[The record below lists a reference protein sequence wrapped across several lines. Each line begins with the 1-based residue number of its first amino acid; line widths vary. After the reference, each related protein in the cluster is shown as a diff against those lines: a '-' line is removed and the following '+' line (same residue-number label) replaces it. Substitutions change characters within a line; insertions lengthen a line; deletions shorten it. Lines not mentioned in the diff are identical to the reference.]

1 MSTIKASS
9 LAIPSTPSA
18 SAAGKPPVAVATT
31 ELPQGEAATLSQGEH
46 TQTNSRTAQ
55 NSSLQ
60 AAHENVQQKLG
71 DPPAL
76 SKDELQRLLK
86 TPTQRRQL
94 SRVLQQA
101 PELKQAFLKHS
112 GGAEVLSL
120 LQQRILTPDQTK
132 TVQRFLA
139 QHTQTP
145 LAYSGHNTGIDGQY
159 GQRTHDALVE
169 LLTEALAQPTAPPPA
184 TTAPATVPAAT
195 PSPIEKPVFQGPGQM
210 LNTLSSEAREQ
221 LQQKHPEVYRLLL
234 EPHQSPANTR
244 LLQQAITDA
253 GYSLKYP
260 GHATGVDGDFGA
272 RSQAALRQLIQESQA
287 NQAPATP
294 APTPT
299 TAPVSKPE
307 QPVTPPEQPVVT
319 APPLKSSDSLPQLA
333 AQIQKMP
340 EETRAKLPAPLQNAL
355 SQIAGGDSSK
365 ATATALQQALVDMG
379 QKLNYPG
386 HATGVDGQPG
396 QRTRQALINV
406 VEAAQTGQTAA
417 VQKSGPFPLYD
428 RILDDNLLDMTMAI
442 GYDEGTDKY
451 ASAHIFEERKMMNE
465 LADKGFVR
473 DDAKARALLKA
484 AGQDIKA
491 DYTAFY
497 VKENISE
504 KDGKPVHA
512 LVRVI
517 HAGDGTQGA
526 QKRAAAIEAMNQSDV
541 FMYGGHARY
550 GTGIDF
556 DRNFTVTI
564 DWQGVANAPDTGKV
578 TYKDYGALKDLL
590 GGNEKAKQW
599 LTTLQAQGKIEI
611 EGNNDG
617 NIRMSEKDLHRGEF
631 GSRLMNQAL
640 DGVKNTLSEEIQ
652 GDRYRLWLFNGCR
665 TADYMPSIE
674 AEGRENKALQ
684 SKSLDVVTTE
694 QTLYWHNI
702 SRSLMNFLDGVMA
715 QDGTPDLLQRME
727 QANPEQADRATHS
740 VHGFADNPKQ

>member
-9 LAIPSTPSA
+9 LTTSSIPTPA
-18 SAAGKPPVAVATT
+18 PGKPPVAVATT
-31 ELPQGEAATLSQGEH
+31 ALPQGDAATLSQGEQAQTTSQA
-46 TQTNSRTAQ
+46 TQNTA
-55 NSSLQ
+55 LQ
-60 AAHENVQQKLG
+60 ATHENVQQQLG
-71 DPPAL
+71 NPPAL

-101 PELKQAFLKHS
+101 PGLKQAFVKHR
-112 GGAEVLSL
+112 GGAEVLAL

-139 QHTQTP
+139 QHTQTS
-145 LAYSGHNTGIDGQY
+145 LAYPGHATGIDGQY

-169 LLTEALAQPTAPPPA
+169 LLTEAITEPTAP
-184 TTAPATVPAAT
+184 AA
-195 PSPIEKPVFQGPGQM
+195 PIEKPVFQGPGQV
-210 LNTLSSEAREQ
+210 LNSLSSAAREA
-221 LQQKHPEVYRLLL
+221 LQQKHPEVYRQLL

-244 LLQQAITDA
+244 LLQQAIADA
-253 GYSLKYP
+253 GYDLRYP

-272 RSQAALRQLIQESQA
+272 RSQAALHQLIQDVQPST
-287 NQAPATP
+287 APAPSEPP
-294 APTPT
+294 APP
-299 TAPVSKPE
+299 AS
-307 QPVTPPEQPVVT
+307 TPPVPEPLS
-319 APPLKSSDSLPQLA
+319 PPLRSLNASDSLPRLVTQILA
-333 AQIQKMP
+333 MP
-340 EETRAKLPAPLQNAL
+340 EAVRAKLPAPLEHAL
-355 SQIAGGDSSK
+355 TKIAAGDHSR

-386 HATGVDGQPG
+386 HSTGIDGQPG
-396 QRTRQALINV
+396 QRTRQALVNV
-406 VEAAQTGQTAA
+406 AEAAQTGQAAA
-417 VQKSGPFPLYD
+417 VQKSGPFPHYD
-428 RILDDNLLDMTMAI
+428 RMLDDNLLDMTMAI
-442 GYDEGTDKY
+442 GYDEGTDQY

-484 AGQDIKA
+484 AGQEIKA

-564 DWQGVANAPDTGKV
+564 DWQGVANAPATGKV
-578 TYKDYGALKDLL
+578 TYKDYGALKELL
-590 GGNEKAKQW
+590 GDNAKANQW
-599 LTTLQAQGKIEI
+599 LTTLQKQGKIDI
-611 EGNNDG
+611 QGSNDG
-617 NIRMSEKDLHRGEF
+617 NIRMSEKDLHRAEF
-631 GSRLMNQAL
+631 GSRLMNEAL

-665 TADYMPSIE
+665 TVDYMPSIE
-674 AEGRENKALQ
+674 AEAQDNSVLK
-684 SKSLDVVTTE
+684 SKNLDVVTTE
-694 QTLYWHNI
+694 QTLYWQNI
-702 SRSLMNFLDGVMA
+702 SHSLMNFLDGVMA

-727 QANPEQADRATHS
+727 QANPQQADRATHS

>member
-9 LAIPSTPSA
+9 LATSPSPTTATPS
-18 SAAGKPPVAVATT
+18 KPMVAVATT
-31 ELPQGEAATLSQGEH
+31 ALPEDKATTLSQGEQTKTTPH
-46 TQTNSRTAQ
+46 TTQ
-55 NSSLQ
+55 NTGLQ
-60 AAHENVQQKLG
+60 ATHENVKQQLG

-86 TPTQRRQL
+86 TPSQRRQL

-120 LQQRILTPDQTK
+120 LQQRILTPDQTR
-132 TVQRFLA
+132 TIQRFLS
-139 QHTQTP
+139 QHTQTA
-145 LAYSGHNTGIDGQY
+145 LAYQGSATGIDGQY
-159 GQRTHDALVE
+159 GQRTHEALVE
-169 LLTEALAQPTAPPPA
+169 LLTQALEPSKVS
-184 TTAPATVPAAT
+184 APAAPQSVV
-195 PSPIEKPVFQGPGQM
+195 IHKPVFEGPGQV
-210 LNTLSSEAREQ
+210 LNALSTEAREQ
-221 LQQKHPEVYRLLL
+221 LQNKHPEVYRQLL

-244 LLQQAITDA
+244 LLQQAIVDA
-253 GYSLKYP
+253 GYSMSYP
-260 GHATGVDGDFGA
+260 GHATGVDGDFGE
-272 RSQAALRQLIQESQA
+272 RSQAALRQLIKDSQSPPA
-287 NQAPATP
+287 PTKPTIPVSEPSKPATP
-294 APTPT
+294 APVASAPPL
-299 TAPVSKPE
+299 APVAS
-307 QPVTPPEQPVVT
+307 
-319 APPLKSSDSLPQLA
+319 LKSSDSLSQLA
-333 AQIQKMP
+333 AQANQLPKEIR
-340 EETRAKLPAPLQNAL
+340 EKLPEPLQNAL
-355 SQIAGGDSSK
+355 SQIAAGDNSK
-365 ATATALQQALVDMG
+365 ATATALQQSLVDMG
-379 QKLNYPG
+379 QKLNYSG
-386 HATGVDGQPG
+386 HVTGVDGQPG
-396 QRTRQALINV
+396 QRTRQALVNV
-406 VEAAQTGQTAA
+406 VNAALTGQTAS
-417 VQKSGPFPLYD
+417 VQKSGPFPLYN
-428 RILDDNLLDMTMAI
+428 RMLDDNLLDMTMAI
-442 GYDEGTDKY
+442 GYDEGTDQY
-451 ASAHIFEERKMMNE
+451 ASAHTFEERKMINE

-484 AGQDIKA
+484 AGQDVKA

-497 VKENISE
+497 IKENISE

-564 DWQGVANAPDTGKV
+564 DWQGVSNAPATGKV

-590 GGNEKAKQW
+590 GGNEKANQW
-599 LTTLQAQGKIEI
+599 LATLQKQGKISV
-611 EGNNDG
+611 EGSNDG
-617 NIRMSEKDLHRGEF
+617 NVRMSEKDLHRGEF

-674 AEGRENKALQ
+674 AEGRESAVLN
-684 SKSLDVVTTE
+684 SKSLDIVTTE
-694 QTLYWHNI
+694 QTLYWQNI
-702 SRSLMNFLDGVMA
+702 SHSLMNFLDGVMA
-715 QDGTPDLLQRME
+715 QDGTPDLLHRME
-727 QANPEQADRATHS
+727 QANPEQADRPTHS